1 MAQLP
6 LGWPVAEM
14 AEPRCR
20 SHSPRETRPGSITRV
35 SSDVSVVRFDTREW
49 PDEQLDA
56 LFAEGFPQFILA
68 DQDAKSLIGAVRDS
82 FAALDIAL
90 VDARDIPVAAGW
102 GVPICWDGDVA
113 DLPTGYTDS
122 LRRAVDLG
130 AEGRQPDTLVICAG
144 VVHPEHKGTG
154 TATTLVGALADLAGR
169 EGLSKVIAPLRP
181 TLKHRYPLTHIN
193 DYAAWTRPDGLPFD
207 PWLRLHVRMGARI
220 LTVAPRSQTMTGT
233 VAEWESWTEMAF
245 PVSGNYVI
253 PDGVSLLRIDREQ
266 DRGEY
271 VEPNVWVQHR

>member
-1 MAQLP
+1 MADP
-6 LGWPVAEM
+6 FA
-14 AEPRCR
+14 RCQYA
-20 SHSPRETRPGSITRV
+20 RV
-35 SSDVSVVRFDTREW
+35 SADVTVVRFDTREW

-68 DQDAKSLIGAVRDS
+68 DMDAKSLIRSVRDS

-90 VDARDIPVAAGW
+90 VVDGEIPVAAGW

-113 DLPTGYTDS
+113 DLPSGYTDS
-122 LRRAVDLG
+122 LRRAVELRADSG
-130 AEGRQPDTLVICAG
+130 QPDTLVICAG
-144 VVHPEHKGTG
+144 VVHPEHKGTDM
-154 TATTLVGALADLAGR
+154 ATNLISALVDLAGR

-181 TLKHRYPLTHIN
+181 TLKHRYPLTGID

-220 LTVAPRSQTMTGT
+220 LTVAPGSQTMTGT
-233 VAEWESWTEMAF
+233 VAEWESWTDMAF
-245 PVSGNYVI
+245 PVSGTYVI
-253 PDGVSLLRIDREQ
+253 PDGLTALRIDREQ

>member
-1 MAQLP
+1 M
-6 LGWPVAEM
+6 
-14 AEPRCR
+14 
-20 SHSPRETRPGSITRV
+20 ST
-35 SSDVSVVRFDTREW
+35 DVSVVRFDTRDW
-49 PDEQLDA
+49 PDEHLAA

-68 DQDAKSLIGAVRDS
+68 DQDAKSLIGSVRDS

-90 VDARDIPVAAGW
+90 VDGREMPIAAGW
-102 GVPICWDGDVA
+102 GVPIRWDGELA
-113 DLPTGYTDS
+113 DLPSGYTDS
-122 LRRAVDLG
+122 LRRAVDLRAG
-130 AEGRQPDTLVICAG
+130 DGQPDTLVVCAG

-154 TATTLVGALADLAGR
+154 MATSLMRALVDLAGR

-181 TLKHRYPLTHIN
+181 TLKHRYPLTDITE
-193 DYAAWTRPDGLPFD
+193 YAGWTRPDGLPFD

-233 VAEWESWTEMAF
+233 VAEWESWTDMAF
-245 PVSGNYVI
+245 PVSGSYVI

-266 DRGEY
+266 DLGEY

>member
-1 MAQLP
+1 MA
-6 LGWPVAEM
+6 
-14 AEPRCR
+14 
-20 SHSPRETRPGSITRV
+20 RV
-35 SSDVSVVRFDTREW
+35 SADVSVVRFDTREW

-56 LFAEGFPQFILA
+56 LFAESFPQFILA
-68 DQDAKSLIGAVRDS
+68 DRDAKSLIGSVRDS

-90 VDARDIPVAAGW
+90 VDDGNRPVAAGW
-102 GVPICWDGDVA
+102 GVPIYWDGDVA
-113 DLPTGYTDS
+113 ELPSGYTDS
-122 LRRAVDLG
+122 LRRAVDLR
-130 AEGRQPDTLVICAG
+130 AECRQPDTLVICAG

-154 TATTLVGALADLAGR
+154 LATSLIRALADLAGR

-181 TLKHRYPLTHIN
+181 TLKHRYPLTDIH

-207 PWLRLHVRMGARI
+207 PWLRLHMRMGARI

-233 VAEWESWTEMAF
+233 VAEWESWTDMAF

-266 DRGEY
+266 DHGEY